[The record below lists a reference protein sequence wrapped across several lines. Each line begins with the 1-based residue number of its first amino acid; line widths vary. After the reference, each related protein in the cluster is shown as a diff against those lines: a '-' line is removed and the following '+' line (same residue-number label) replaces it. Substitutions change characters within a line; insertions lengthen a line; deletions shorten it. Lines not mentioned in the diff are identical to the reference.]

1 MSDYL
6 AEYLP
11 AVALFASNSID
22 PNAISRAARRVPR
35 APKVLMTDD
44 PASNRARAVPSSSG
58 SVVPLWYRK
67 PFLLATL
74 GLRR

>member
-11 AVALFASNSID
+11 AVALFASNPIV
-22 PNAISRAARRVPR
+22 PNAISRRAAR

-44 PASNRARAVPSSSG
+44 PACDRAQAMPSSSG
-58 SVVPLWYRK
+58 SVVPLWYSK

-74 GLRR
+74 GPRG